1 MSDVVFRWVLTVA
14 VILACA
20 SFVWQAVLLTTIYR
34 AGKQA
39 QKAGQDARSKIAP
52 ILERSEAILT
62 STSKILE
69 ENRPRLAEA
78 TAEVLAIAHNARQQT
93 ERLSALMN
101 ETEQRAR
108 ERIEQIDRTVDRTV
122 KQVEQVSETVKG
134 AVMKPVTEVSG
145 ILNGVKAAV
154 GFYTHGGRR
163 PSVETATQDEEMFI

>member
-1 MSDVVFRWVLTVA
+1 MSDDVFRWVLTIA

-20 SFVWQAVLLTTIYR
+20 SFVWQAILLTTIYR

-39 QKAGQDARSKIAP
+39 QKTGQDVRSKIAP

-78 TAEVLAIAHNARQQT
+78 TAEVVAIAHNARQQT
-93 ERLSALMN
+93 ERLSALIN
-101 ETEQRAR
+101 DTEQRAR

-122 KQVEQVSETVKG
+122 KEVELASEAVKS
-134 AVMKPVTEVSG
+134 AVM
-145 ILNGVKAAV
+145 
-154 GFYTHGGRR
+154 
-163 PSVETATQDEEMFI
+163 